1 MKSSFTLIPFNI
13 DTAPEIAIIGNINRQ
28 GHQLQIEYQLVGKLA
43 QILIPQPA
51 KLSERKYDLWQHTCL
66 EFFLGIKDST
76 KYWEFNLSPAGHWN
90 IFYFNNYRQNIAEE
104 MAFQN
109 LTFPVFFQ
117 ENILTL
123 NLKVNLDK
131 IIFPQQDLV
140 VGITAV
146 IEDQAQQLSYWALS
160 HLQPTADFHDRNS
173 FLINLT
179 SK

>member
-1 MKSSFTLIPFNI
+1 MKSSFTLIPFSS
-13 DTAPEIAIIGNINRQ
+13 DTAPEIVITGNINRQ
-28 GHQLQIEYQLVGKLA
+28 GHQLQIEYQLAGKLA

-51 KLSERKYDLWQHTCL
+51 KFPSRQYDLWQHTCL

-104 MAFQN
+104 MAFQT

-117 ENILTL
+117 EDILTL

-131 IIFPQQDLV
+131 IILPQQDLV

-160 HLQPTADFHDRNS
+160 HLKQEADFHDRNS
-173 FLINLT
+173 FLINL
-179 SK
+179 

>member
-1 MKSSFTLIPFNI
+1 MKSSFTLIPFRPN
-13 DTAPEIAIIGNINRQ
+13 TAPEIAITGNINRWE
-28 GHQLQIEYQLVGKLA
+28 HQLQIEYQLTGKLA
-43 QILIPQPA
+43 QILIPQPV
-51 KLSERKYDLWQHTCL
+51 KLPTRQYDLWQHTCL
-66 EFFLGIKDST
+66 ELFLGIKDTT

-104 MAFQN
+104 MAFKA

-117 ENILTL
+117 KNTLTL

-131 IIFPQQDLV
+131 IIVPQQDLA

-160 HLQPTADFHDRNS
+160 HLQQEADFHDRNS

-179 SK
+179 GK